1 MDFRALGPDAAAITL
16 LLAHGAG
23 AGMDS
28 RFLADV
34 AAGLAAEGVRTVRFE
49 FPYMQARSAGLRK
62 PPDPAPRLLQCFRD
76 AAAHWQDGRPLALG
90 GKSLGG
96 RMATMLADE
105 IGAAAV
111 VVFGYPFHP
120 PDQPTRLR
128 TAHLAELRTPTLILQ
143 GERDPF
149 GTRAEV
155 GGYRLSPAVR
165 IHWLPDGDHSLEPR
179 KASGRTAA
187 ANHAE
192 AIAAAAEFLRAHAR

>member
-1 MDFRALGPDAAAITL
+1 
-16 LLAHGAG
+16 
-23 AGMDS
+23 
-28 RFLADV
+28 
-34 AAGLAAEGVRTVRFE
+34 
-49 FPYMQARSAGLRK
+49 
-62 PPDPAPRLLQCFRD
+62 LLQCFRD